1 MKRAS
6 TARGHLRDE
15 ICELVVAFYKL
26 KLETGKKKARQ
37 DNEQRY
43 CYFMEG
49 SLKRFCYKDFDRA
62 DPCGY
67 AELRLLLHGLQQH
80 LFKDR
85 HSLGAEN
92 IQAFNP
98 LPLATLALLLTTNEF
113 CLDAWSTGEFNSQL
127 MFKESVYCPKF
138 EAHLQQLKEW
148 EEINPTVIRKI
159 CGKMFHRV
167 VSMGNVPVQ
176 TSTVQL
182 GGLSDMAAK
191 FAQEELAG
199 RTGKTDSEADE

>member
-1 MKRAS
+1 
-6 TARGHLRDE
+6 
-15 ICELVVAFYKL
+15 
-26 KLETGKKKARQ
+26 
-37 DNEQRY
+37 
-43 CYFMEG
+43 MEG
-49 SLKRFCYKDFDRA
+49 SPKRFCYKDFDRT
-62 DPCGY
+62 DPRGY
-67 AELRLLLHGLQQH
+67 AELRLLLRGLQQH

-127 MFKESVYCPKF
+127 TFKESVYRPKF

-148 EEINPTVIRKI
+148 EGINSVVVRKI
-159 CGKMFHRV
+159 CEKMFHRV
-167 VSMGNVPVQ
+167 VSMGKVPNQ
-176 TSTVQL
+176 TPIVQL
-182 GGLSDMAAK
+182 GGLSDAAAK

-199 RTGKTDSEADE
+199 RTGETDSEADE